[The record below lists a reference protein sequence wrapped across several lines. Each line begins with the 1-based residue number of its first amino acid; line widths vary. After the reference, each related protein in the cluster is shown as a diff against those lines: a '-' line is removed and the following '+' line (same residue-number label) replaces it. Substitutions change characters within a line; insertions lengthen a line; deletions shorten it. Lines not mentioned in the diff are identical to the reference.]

1 MLLFFVSNGNALVV
15 GRGKLFVCNAYE
27 ENRRQG
33 VMAADSNVSLE
44 WAAFVGAFAKSF
56 NP

>member
-44 WAAFVGAFAKSF
+44 
-56 NP
+56 